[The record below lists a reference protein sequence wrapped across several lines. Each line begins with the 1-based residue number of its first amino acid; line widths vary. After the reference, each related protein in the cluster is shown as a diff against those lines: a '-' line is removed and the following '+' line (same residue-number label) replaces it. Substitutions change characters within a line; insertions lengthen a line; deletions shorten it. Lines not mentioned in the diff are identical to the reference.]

1 MNEKKLKGNILNW
14 KFVKFVNNLILEVVI
29 DLVNMFYYK
38 KDWIVV
44 LGEVFNV
51 MIELCDEIGNLVLGI
66 VDVIIVGFFVNFS
79 NLLKFFFVIN
89 GKIR

>member
-14 KFVKFVNNLILEVVI
+14 KLVKFVNNLILEVVI

-51 MIELCDEIGNLVLGI
+51 KIELCDEIGNLVLGI

>member
-1 MNEKKLKGNILNW
+1 
-14 KFVKFVNNLILEVVI
+14 
-29 DLVNMFYYK
+29 MFYYK

-51 MIELCDEIGNLVLGI
+51 MIELCDEIGNLVFGI
-66 VDVIIVGFFVNFS
+66 VDVIIDGFFVNFS

>member
-51 MIELCDEIGNLVLGI
+51 KIELCDEIGNLVLGI